1 MMLSVDDFILLVK
14 NAPLF
19 SIDLVV
25 LNEKHEMLVGLRK
38 NEPASGFWFV
48 PGGRVYKGEAIGDA
62 FRRITEAELGNSFER
77 DRFIMLGIYDHFYEN
92 SCFDEAVSTHYINAA
107 NFMLVNSSQLELPLI
122 QHHDYRW
129 VPIEAVEADET
140 VHRFSKVFITDLL
153 SYLA

>member
-1 MMLSVDDFILLVK
+1 MLSVDDFRQVVK

-48 PGGRVYKGEAIGDA
+48 PGGRMYKGETIVDA
-62 FRRITEAELGNSFER
+62 FRRITEAELGKSFER
-77 DRFIMLGIYDHFYEN
+77 ERFIMLGIYDHFYEN
-92 SCFDEAVSTHYINAA
+92 SCFDESVSTHYINAPH
-107 NFMLVNSSQLELPLI
+107 FMLVNSAELQLPLI

-129 VPIEAVEADET
+129 VAIKDVAVDET
-140 VHRFSKVFITDLL
+140 IHCFSKVFLSDLL
-153 SYLA
+153 SYLN